1 MNLLS
6 PAFHKAGLNYIPY
19 FHDKIILKDIMTKEW
34 TTKDTLL
41 LLLVLA
47 TIGSQGFFWWER
59 VKSQEA
65 HENLVTEI
73 EIRDQEIGVKNAVIT
88 ELSDR
93 LEMTSGELE
102 ETENRLRDEEER
114 NDAMENQVRDLA
126 GTVSDLDKLSKTDKE
141 LLQKYSK
148 VYFLNEHYIP
158 ESLREIDKEWKY
170 SEDRQHQLH
179 SKVMPFFDKMLE
191 DALDDGIELWV
202 TSAYRSFE
210 YQTQLKGAYTVT
222 YGSGAN
228 AFSADQ
234 GFSEHQLGTT
244 IDFTTR
250 GLSGGLQGFGSTAA
264 YKWLVDNA
272 HKYGFTLS
280 YPEGNAFYVYEPWH
294 WRFVG
299 EELAKDL
306 HREGAHFY
314 DWEQRKIDQ
323 YLLHIFD

>member
-1 MNLLS
+1 MSL
-6 PAFHKAGLNYIPY
+6 
-19 FHDKIILKDIMTKEW
+19 
-34 TTKDTLL
+34 TLQNTL
-41 LLLVLA
+41 TVLLVLA
-47 TIGSQGFFWWER
+47 TLGGGAFIYWQDKEHNEAVTALESTIDTKNKELALKENVIG
-59 VKSQEA
+59 
-65 HENLVTEI
+65 
-73 EIRDQEIGVKNAVIT
+73 
-88 ELSDR
+88 ELSSQ
-93 LEMTSGELE
+93 LEMTSEELSDTIDRLSGEK
-102 ETENRLRDEEER
+102 ER
-114 NDAMENQVRDLA
+114 NDEMEDQVRELA

-158 ESLREIDKEWKY
+158 ESLREIDDEWKY
-170 SEDRQHQLH
+170 SEDSEHQLH
-179 SKVMPFFDKMLE
+179 SKVMPFFEKMME
-191 DALDDGIELWV
+191 DALEDGIEIWV
-202 TSAYRSFE
+202 TSAFRSFD
-210 YQTQLKGAYTVT
+210 YQSQLKGSYTVI

-250 GLSGGLQGFGSTAA
+250 GLNGGLSGFQNTEA
-264 YKWLVDNA
+264 YKWLLDNA

-280 YPEGNAFYVYEPWH
+280 YPEGNTYYVFEPWH

-306 HREGAHFY
+306 NREDAHFY
-314 DWEQRKIDQ
+314 DWEQRTIDQ

>member
-1 MNLLS
+1 MPFTLQNTLTVLLALVALGGG
-6 PAFHKAGLNYIPY
+6 AFIYWQ
-19 FHDKIILKDIMTKEW
+19 DKEHNEAVAVLEGTIDTKNKELALKES
-34 TTKDTLL
+34 
-41 LLLVLA
+41 V
-47 TIGSQGFFWWER
+47 IG
-59 VKSQEA
+59 
-65 HENLVTEI
+65 
-73 EIRDQEIGVKNAVIT
+73 
-88 ELSDR
+88 ELSNQ
-93 LEMTSGELE
+93 LEMTSEELSDTVDRLSGEK
-102 ETENRLRDEEER
+102 ER
-114 NDAMENQVRDLA
+114 NDEMEDQVRELA

-158 ESLREIDKEWKY
+158 ESLREIDDEWKY
-170 SEDRQHQLH
+170 SEDSEHQLH
-179 SKVMPFFDKMLE
+179 SKVIPFFEEMME

-202 TSAYRSFE
+202 TSAFRSFD
-210 YQTQLKGAYTVT
+210 YQSQLKGSYTVI

-244 IDFTTR
+244 VDFTTR
-250 GLSGGLQGFGSTAA
+250 GLNGGLSGFQNTEA
-264 YKWLVDNA
+264 YKWLLDNA

-280 YPEGNAFYVYEPWH
+280 YPEGNTYYVFEPWH

-306 HREGAHFY
+306 NREDVHFY
-314 DWEQRKIDQ
+314 DWDQRKIDQ

>member
-1 MNLLS
+1 MPFTLQNTLTVLL
-6 PAFHKAGLNYIPY
+6 A
-19 FHDKIILKDIMTKEW
+19 
-34 TTKDTLL
+34 
-41 LLLVLA
+41 LA
-47 TIGSQGFFWWER
+47 TLGGGAFIYWQDKEHNEAVAVLEGTIDTKNNELALKESVIG
-59 VKSQEA
+59 
-65 HENLVTEI
+65 
-73 EIRDQEIGVKNAVIT
+73 
-88 ELSDR
+88 ELSNQ
-93 LEMTSGELE
+93 LEMTSEELSDTVDRLSGEK
-102 ETENRLRDEEER
+102 ER
-114 NDAMENQVRDLA
+114 NDEMEDQVRELA

-148 VYFLNEHYIP
+148 VYFLNEHYVP
-158 ESLREIDKEWKY
+158 ESLREIDDEWKY
-170 SEDRQHQLH
+170 SEDSEHQLH
-179 SKVMPFFDKMLE
+179 SKVIPFFEEMME

-202 TSAYRSFE
+202 TSAFRSFD
-210 YQTQLKGAYTVT
+210 YQSQLKGSYTVI

-250 GLSGGLQGFGSTAA
+250 GLNGGLSGFQNTEA
-264 YKWLVDNA
+264 YKWLLDNA

-280 YPEGNAFYVYEPWH
+280 YPEGNTYYVFEPWH

-306 HREGAHFY
+306 NREDVHFY
-314 DWEQRKIDQ
+314 DWDQRKIDQ

>member
-1 MNLLS
+1 MELNLR
-6 PAFHKAGLNYIPY
+6 N
-19 FHDKIILKDIMTKEW
+19 ILVVA
-34 TTKDTLL
+34 LA
-41 LLLVLA
+41 VLA
-47 TIGSQGFFWWER
+47 IAAGGFIWWQ
-59 VKSQEA
+59 SQENA
-65 HENLVTEI
+65 KEVAALQADI
-73 EIRDQEIGVKNAVIT
+73 ETRDKELALKESVIN
-88 ELSDR
+88 ELSEVLQMTTEELEDTEDR
-93 LEMTSGELE
+93 LRGEK
-102 ETENRLRDEEER
+102 ER
-114 NDAMENQVRDLA
+114 NDDMESQVRKLA

-158 ESLREIDKEWKY
+158 ESLREIDDEWKY
-170 SEDRQHQLH
+170 DETRSHQLH
-179 SKVMPFFDKMLE
+179 TKVMPFFEDMLE
-191 DALDDGIELWV
+191 DAKDDGVELWV

-210 YQTQLKGAYTVT
+210 YQSQLKGAYTVT

-250 GLSGGLQGFGSTAA
+250 GLGGGLNGFQNTPA
-264 YKWLVDNA
+264 YTWLLENA

-280 YPEGNAFYVYEPWH
+280 YPEGNSYYVYEPWH

-299 EELAKDL
+299 KKLAKDL
-306 HREGAHFY
+306 RNDNAHFY

-323 YLLHIFD
+323 YRLNIFD

>member
-1 MNLLS
+1 MSL
-6 PAFHKAGLNYIPY
+6 
-19 FHDKIILKDIMTKEW
+19 
-34 TTKDTLL
+34 TLQNTL
-41 LLLVLA
+41 TVLLVLA
-47 TIGSQGFFWWER
+47 TLGGGAFIYWQDKEHNEAVAVLEGTIDTKNKELALKESVIG
-59 VKSQEA
+59 
-65 HENLVTEI
+65 
-73 EIRDQEIGVKNAVIT
+73 
-88 ELSDR
+88 ELSNQ
-93 LEMTSGELE
+93 LEMTSEELSDTVDRLSGEK
-102 ETENRLRDEEER
+102 ER
-114 NDAMENQVRDLA
+114 NDEMEDQVRELA

-158 ESLREIDKEWKY
+158 ESLREIDDEWKY
-170 SEDRQHQLH
+170 SEDSEHQLH
-179 SKVMPFFDKMLE
+179 SKVIPFFEEMME

-202 TSAYRSFE
+202 TSAFRSFD
-210 YQTQLKGAYTVT
+210 YQSQLKGSYTVI

-244 IDFTTR
+244 VDFTTR
-250 GLSGGLQGFGSTAA
+250 GLNGGLSGFQNTEA
-264 YKWLVDNA
+264 YKWLLDNA

-280 YPEGNAFYVYEPWH
+280 YPEGNTYYVFEPWH

-306 HREGAHFY
+306 NREDVHFY
-314 DWEQRKIDQ
+314 DWDQRKIDQ

>member
-1 MNLLS
+1 MS
-6 PAFHKAGLNYIPY
+6 F
-19 FHDKIILKDIMTKEW
+19 
-34 TTKDTLL
+34 TLQNTL
-41 LLLVLA
+41 TVLLVLA
-47 TIGSQGFFWWER
+47 TLGGGAFIWWQDKQQNEAVTALEGTIDER
-59 VKSQEA
+59 NSELA
-65 HENLVTEI
+65 LRES
-73 EIRDQEIGVKNAVIT
+73 VIK
-88 ELSDR
+88 ELSKQ
-93 LEMTSGELE
+93 LEMTSEQLNDTVDRLSGEKA
-102 ETENRLRDEEER
+102 R
-114 NDAMENQVRDLA
+114 NDEMEDQVRELA

-158 ESLREIDKEWKY
+158 ESLREIDDEWKY
-170 SEDRQHQLH
+170 SEDSEHQLH
-179 SKVMPFFDKMLE
+179 SKVLPFFEKMME
-191 DALDDGIELWV
+191 DALDDGVELWV
-202 TSAYRSFE
+202 TSAFRSFD
-210 YQTQLKGAYTVT
+210 YQSQIKDSYTIT

-250 GLSGGLQGFGSTAA
+250 GLNGGLSGFQTTPA
-264 YKWLVDNA
+264 YQWLLDNA

-280 YPEGNAFYVYEPWH
+280 YPEGNTYYVFEPWH

-306 HREGAHFY
+306 NQEDAHFY
-314 DWEQRKIDQ
+314 DWEQRTIDQ

>member
-1 MNLLS
+1 MKFTLHNVLV
-6 PAFHKAGLNYIPY
+6 
-19 FHDKIILKDIMTKEW
+19 IILALITLGAGAFIWWQGEQQKLAEAETQARFEKE
-34 TTKDTLL
+34 
-41 LLLVLA
+41 LA
-47 TIGSQGFFWWER
+47 EKEKLI
-59 VKSQEA
+59 V
-65 HENLVTEI
+65 
-73 EIRDQEIGVKNAVIT
+73 
-88 ELSDR
+88 ELASR
-93 LEMTSGELE
+93 LEMSSKELRETVERLNGEK
-102 ETENRLRDEEER
+102 ER
-114 NDAMENQVRDLA
+114 NDEMEDEVRELA

-158 ESLREIDKEWKY
+158 ASIKEIDNEWKY
-170 SEDRQHQLH
+170 DEEKPHQLH
-179 SKVMPFFDKMLE
+179 SKVMPFFEKMLE
-191 DALDDGIELWV
+191 AAKDNGVELWV
-202 TSAYRSFE
+202 TSAYRSFD
-210 YQTQLKGAYTVT
+210 YQSQLKGTYTVT

-244 IDFTTR
+244 VDFTAK
-250 GLSGGLQGFGSTAA
+250 GLSGGLTGFQTTPA
-264 YKWLVDNA
+264 YQWLLENA

-280 YPEGNAFYVYEPWH
+280 YPEGNAYYVFEPWH

-306 HREGAHFY
+306 RDEDAHFY